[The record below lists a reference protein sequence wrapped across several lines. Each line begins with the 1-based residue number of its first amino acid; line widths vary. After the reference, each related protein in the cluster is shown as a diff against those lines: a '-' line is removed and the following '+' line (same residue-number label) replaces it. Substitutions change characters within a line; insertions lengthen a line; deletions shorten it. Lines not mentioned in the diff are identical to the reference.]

1 MDNNLIYMI
10 LGGLA
15 IIGISSL
22 GGGAILSKIFG
33 NKNKPVSTESTP
45 KLPKYPEH
53 KEDYKDDEN
62 SIEKSIDDADID
74 NLLKLIDSAVL
85 NGKSKRKRKK

>member
-1 MDNNLIYMI
+1 MNDSNLIYMI

-15 IIGISSL
+15 IVGIGSL

-33 NKNKPVSTESTP
+33 NKNKPVSTEGTP

-53 KEDYKDDEN
+53 KEDYKDDKD
-62 SIEKSIDDADID
+62 SIEKSTDDADID
-74 NLLKLIDSAVL
+74 SLLKLIDSTVL
-85 NGKSKRKRKK
+85 SSKSKRKK